1 MLQHGAKRFHSAES
15 DAADLAKFVAKVPVF
30 PGAAAGSP
38 SRTKRPRTAG
48 PNLVGSYENYRRVP
62 AP

>member
-15 DAADLAKFVAKVPVF
+15 DAADLAKFDANCLFF
-30 PGAAAGSP
+30 PA
-38 SRTKRPRTAG
+38 RRRVRPHAQKG
-48 PNLVGSYENYRRVP
+48 PAPRGLVLSGYENYRRVP